1 MTWLQKMNRKKSK
14 YVFCLGLQILLITLS
29 LTELFE
35 GIFASGSAGVGP
47 AGVGPAGLGESKTL

>member
-1 MTWLQKMNRKKSK
+1 MTVTKKNRKNRKI
-14 YVFCLGLQILLITLS
+14 CLGLQILLITLS